1 MFWKRCKI
9 STAHFKTAT
18 REERPKQA
26 LTSHCCAKEFW
37 EETHQLSHPTLQ
49 KQACLLAI
57 TLDLDMPAGAFFLF
71 FLLTSLIAS
80 SCKASGC
87 WRQAFNLC
95 IARAVCGECPFALTS
110 SGNKWL
116 LSLDPGSHVLLAYA
130 MQKKTQKHTQK
141 KCRILNPGTH

>member
-9 STAHFKTAT
+9 STAHFKPAT
-18 REERPKQA
+18 RGKTK
-26 LTSHCCAKEFW
+26 TSSNFSLLRKRILGRNTPA
-37 EETHQLSHPTLQ
+37 QPSHPPEAGL
-49 KQACLLAI
+49 
-57 TLDLDMPAGAFFLF
+57 PAGNYPGFRYASRSFFSF
-71 FLLTSLIAS
+71 FFFLTSLIAS
-80 SCKASGC
+80 SCKVSGC

-130 MQKKTQKHTQK
+130 MQKNPKNTHK
-141 KCRILNPGTH
+141 KSAGY